1 MWAAQVMKNSIKKT
15 SLIVVAVVAV
25 IAGVTLGYHHQNPS
39 PVVQRGDD
47 ASTTVDIGGQ
57 RFIRWQK
64 PRDVSALS
72 LQDEDGRTL
81 TLADFRGR
89 VVLLNLWATWC
100 PPCRKEMPS
109 LDRLNAKR
117 GGQEFEVIALSI
129 DHDPTLVKP
138 FYREIGVKTLRG
150 YFDQNA
156 RASAALGAFAVPAT
170 LLLDQH
176 GREIGRALGPAE
188 WDGPQVEALIDAALA
203 TSPTTQ

>member
-1 MWAAQVMKNSIKKT
+1 MKNSVKKT
-15 SLIVVAVVAV
+15 VLILVAVVAL
-25 IAGVTLGYHHQNPS
+25 IGGVTLGYYHQNAS
-39 PVVQRGDD
+39 PIGQRDD

-57 RFIRWQK
+57 QFIRWQK

-129 DHDPTLVKP
+129 DHDTKLVKP

-150 YFDQNA
+150 YFDPNA

-188 WDGPQVEALIDAALA
+188 WDSPQVEALIDAALA
-203 TSPTTQ
+203 TPQITQ

>member
-1 MWAAQVMKNSIKKT
+1 MKNSVRKT
-15 SLIVVAVVAV
+15 ILILVAVVAL
-25 IAGVTLGYHHQNPS
+25 IGGVALGYYHQNAS
-39 PVVQRGDD
+39 PVGQRGDD
-47 ASTTVDIGGQ
+47 ASITVDIGGQ

-64 PRDVSALS
+64 PRDVSSLS
-72 LQDEDGRTL
+72 LQDENGRTL

-117 GGQEFEVIALSI
+117 GGQVFEVIALSI
-129 DHDPTLVKP
+129 DHDPALVKP

-150 YFDQNA
+150 YFDPNA

-188 WDGPQVEALIDAALA
+188 WDSPQVEALIDAALA
-203 TSPTTQ
+203 TPPTKQ